1 MALIFCFWLKF
12 VCRRVPLDYLVSA
25 AALILFDQE
34 SSSPLTC
41 LNNCVSLKRL
51 KS

>member
-1 MALIFCFWLKF
+1 MFRFVFDFVFCLSLF
-12 VCRRVPLDYLVSA
+12 VGVCHWIILVSA

-41 LNNCVSLKRL
+41 LNNCV
-51 KS
+51 